1 MLVALFSRKTN
12 DVSASFGLWDKQKLT
27 LHSWMEGVLIKHC
40 RYPAIHGPGWLAGP
54 WSYDCARPAPPV
66 GWPLQSNGS
75 EACGLTASS
84 GRTNQSHTLNVSKS
98 PLLFAWRALILPKR
112 FPLDLSIW
120 WTPRMGCS
128 RDILGWPE
136 SSVSLPLSCGVS
148 MSRNEWIWTSPFH
161 RGQEIPTRCRSV
173 RAKKK
178 KVIKNRRKKI
188 INFDT
193 LIDGNRN
200 NPSNC

>member
-1 MLVALFSRKTN
+1 
-12 DVSASFGLWDKQKLT
+12 
-27 LHSWMEGVLIKHC
+27 MEGLLIKHC
-40 RYPAIHGPGWLAGP
+40 RYPAIHGAGWLAGP

-84 GRTNQSHTLNVSKS
+84 GRTNQSHTSNVSKIS
-98 PLLFAWRALILPKR
+98 TSLHVERGTRLCRANPSQEVPFR
-112 FPLDLSIW
+112 PVDLMD
-120 WTPRMGCS
+120 TTYGCS
-128 RDILGWPE
+128 RDILARLAWKL
-136 SSVSLPLSCGVS
+136 SVTPAQLWRFHVPQRVDLNKSFPPRT
-148 MSRNEWIWTSPFH
+148 RNPY
-161 RGQEIPTRCRSV
+161 CRSV

>member
-1 MLVALFSRKTN
+1 
-12 DVSASFGLWDKQKLT
+12 
-27 LHSWMEGVLIKHC
+27 MEGVLIKHC
-40 RYPAIHGPGWLAGP
+40 RYPAIHGPSWLAGP

-84 GRTNQSHTLNVSKS
+84 GRTSQSHTLNVSKS

-136 SSVSLPLSCGVS
+136 SSVSLPLRCGHSMSNPTSGFEQVLPTEDKKSLLLVGVS
-148 MSRNEWIWTSPFH
+148 LR
-161 RGQEIPTRCRSV
+161 
-173 RAKKK
+173 
-178 KVIKNRRKKI
+178 RRK
-188 INFDT
+188 
-193 LIDGNRN
+193 
-200 NPSNC
+200 S